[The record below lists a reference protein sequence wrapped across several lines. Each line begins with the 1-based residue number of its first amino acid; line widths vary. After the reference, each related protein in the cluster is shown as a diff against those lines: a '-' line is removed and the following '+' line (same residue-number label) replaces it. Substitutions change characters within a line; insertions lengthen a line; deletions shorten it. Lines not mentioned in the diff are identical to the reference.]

1 VPVGYSSVELSGE
14 VTKHL
19 ASAGS
24 KSERQGV
31 FLKTD
36 QGTYVLRRQ
45 GGNPFSDPE
54 LNELVGKRIH
64 CKGILTEH
72 TFTLSE
78 WDVEEKKGE
87 GSKGEKGK

>member
-1 VPVGYSSVELSGE
+1 MPVGYSSVELSGE

-19 ASAGS
+19 ASKGS

-31 FLKTD
+31 FLETD
-36 QGTYVLRRQ
+36 QGTYLLRRQ
-45 GGNPFSDPE
+45 GGNPFSDPQ

-72 TFTLSE
+72 ALIMSE
-78 WDVEEKKGE
+78 WDVEE
-87 GSKGEKGK
+87 SKGGNG